1 MSDEEKQ
8 TPAVEPPVEK
18 GPTPSEKVPT
28 ARVEVMDD
36 ARTRALTEAL
46 QSSFKVVRVIMVI
59 LAVVF
64 LGSGIT
70 RVENNTKALHLQFG
84 KYLDTLEPGLVWAW
98 PNPIDKIVEIQT
110 TSLSTNI
117 TSDVGYR
124 TADEDEPQASMSFQ
138 PTYDGYTLSGD
149 GNVLHIKAEMTFSL
163 DETKGERNQGV

>member
-8 TPAVEPPVEK
+8 TPAVEPSRAAVEK

-70 RVENNTKALHLQFG
+70 RVESGKKAIHLQFG
-84 KYLDTLEPGLVWAW
+84 KYVDTLESRPGL
-98 PNPIDKIVEIQT
+98 
-110 TSLSTNI
+110 
-117 TSDVGYR
+117 
-124 TADEDEPQASMSFQ
+124 
-138 PTYDGYTLSGD
+138 
-149 GNVLHIKAEMTFSL
+149 
-163 DETKGERNQGV
+163 GVA